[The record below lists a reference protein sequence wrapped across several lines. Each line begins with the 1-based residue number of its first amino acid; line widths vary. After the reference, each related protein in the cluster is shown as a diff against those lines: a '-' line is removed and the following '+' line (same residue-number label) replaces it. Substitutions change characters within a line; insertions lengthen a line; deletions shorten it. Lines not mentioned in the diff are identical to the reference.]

1 MAVETHEK
9 TRPDC
14 VFGWKGAVEFGCIY
28 TLLVDKYFQQERE
41 LEPAKAKHC
50 SNSTHIS
57 QYNRSRAT
65 LDATGRHYWYWT
77 SICIVSPQQPPWS
90 RWVWRKKW
98 SGKNMQNGPST
109 QLNYATSFVER
120 WLPLLVL
127 KSVKWLQRTNF
138 GKIAIAKLQI
148 SLYKVA
154 PYEKPPPIAVKLM
167 RMRLSMVFWYLLI
180 S

>member
-1 MAVETHEK
+1 MSCEVWSALFCPRNLVCTLEAPGRNKSPLTGYRHPSQNTPHLEYGAKQIRPAPMAVETHEK

-14 VFGWKGAVEFGCIY
+14 VFGGKGAVEFGCIY
-28 TLLVDKYFQQERE
+28 TLLVDKYFQHERE

-90 RWVWRKKW
+90 R
-98 SGKNMQNGPST
+98 
-109 QLNYATSFVER
+109 
-120 WLPLLVL
+120 
-127 KSVKWLQRTNF
+127 
-138 GKIAIAKLQI
+138 
-148 SLYKVA
+148 
-154 PYEKPPPIAVKLM
+154 
-167 RMRLSMVFWYLLI
+167 
-180 S
+180 